1 MYNIKNKVF
10 DFIEKHNML
19 DSTVETVYVATSG
32 GADSMALLAF
42 MHEYEIKFG
51 IRVRAVHVNHGIRDI
66 TADRDENFVKSYCEQ
81 NNIPFISFNA
91 RKEGIVIPEN
101 ASEDWARQLRYNYF
115 SELVTGPEIK
125 IATAHTLSDQ
135 AETVILRLS
144 RGCGLN
150 GMTGIPPVRES
161 FLRPFLCLTRAEIEQ
176 LVEFYGTGN
185 ITDES
190 NLTDDYARNKIR
202 HHVVPVMKAINPEA
216 EVAVG
221 KICNRIENAYKY
233 IRKVAEAELKKYSK
247 NEFMCETK
255 GFVDN
260 DEVICDEMIAI
271 FLEKN
276 GCLNENYIN
285 IIKKALKSY
294 KESEAEEEIYEFRLG
309 ESSVKRSILITNK
322 YVSIN
327 VCDIPNIPLQKG
339 INYFGYMGHMIN
351 VVEVSREDF
360 ENDTKDKKNLAF
372 YADADKIDFD
382 SLFIGSRVYGEKF
395 KPACKS
401 KNKVVN
407 VLRVYPLC
415 ERGCIPIIKDGES
428 LIYVWGIGFTDG
440 YTPSENTKKIYKFVS
455 M

>member
-51 IRVRAVHVNHGIRDI
+51 ICVRAVHVNHGIRDI

-135 AETVILRLS
+135 AETVIFRLS

-221 KICNRIENAYKY
+221 KLCNRIENAYKY
-233 IRKVAEAELKKYSK
+233 IRKIAEAEVEKYSK
-247 NEFMCETK
+247 NDFMCETR
-255 GFVDN
+255 GFIIN
-260 DEVICDEMIAI
+260 DEVVSDEMIAI
-271 FLEKN
+271 FLERN
-276 GCLNENYIN
+276 GCLSENYIN
-285 IIKKALKSY
+285 LIKNALKAY
-294 KESEAEEEIYEFRLG
+294 KETETEESLYEFHLG
-309 ESSVKRSILITNK
+309 ESSIKRSISVTTRYLS
-322 YVSIN
+322 VN
-327 VCDIPNIPLQKG
+327 VYDIPNIQLKEG

-351 VVEVSREDF
+351 VVEVSREEF
-360 ENDTKDKKNLAF
+360 EKDTKDKRMLAF
-372 YADADKIDFD
+372 YADADKVGFD
-382 SLFIGSRVYGEKF
+382 SWIIGSRIYGEKF
-395 KPACKS
+395 KPACKTT
-401 KNKVVN
+401 NKVVN
-407 VLRVYPLC
+407 VLRAYPIC
-415 ERGCIPIIKDGES
+415 ERGCIPIIKNDKE

-440 YTPSENTKKIYKFVS
+440 YTPSSDTKKILKFVS